1 MKKHALFILIPLVI
15 TSCSSMGKKEALSI
29 PQKEECAFDFK
40 LEQGR
45 IVIYAKINDMDSLRF
60 MLDNGASTTMFDS
73 TFWQLFKQQNT
84 PHFIQKSGNYDYYY
98 CPTTISL
105 SDYCYSIDTIYV
117 ASEKYSQNYFSSLSL
132 KGMIGVELFNKSI
145 VGIDFENQKIFICDH
160 LPENIQ
166 DYQKY
171 DMVSLHKQG
180 DPYYHKFRFLT
191 IDGLYDKNGEPVSSN
206 FLIDLGSVTNNIDYP
221 FCDKIDIAKSKS
233 MVNDTASIIYL
244 LLNQCPMIESVYM
257 DTFADTVHVDNF
269 KNGIIGIDFLRHY
282 SVIFDYP
289 HNKLYLKPNGK

>member
-1 MKKHALFILIPLVI
+1 MKKHALFFLIPLVI
-15 TSCSSMGKKEALSI
+15 TGCSYMGEKEAQSI

-73 TFWQLFKQQNT
+73 TFWQSFKQQNT

-145 VGIDFENQKIFICDH
+145 VGIDFENQKIFICEH

-166 DYQKY
+166 DYKQY
-171 DMVSLHKQG
+171 DMISLHKQG
-180 DPYYHKFRFLT
+180 DPYYHKKRFLT
-191 IDGLYDKNGEPVSSN
+191 VDGLYDKKGEPVSSH
-206 FLIDLGSVTNNIDYP
+206 FLIDLGSITNNLDYP
-221 FCDKIDIAKSKS
+221 SCDNIDIEKSKS
-233 MVNDTASIIYL
+233 MASDTTSMIYM
-244 LLNQCPMIESVYM
+244 LLNKYPMIEAVYM
-257 DTFADTVHVDNF
+257 DTFADTAHVDNF
-269 KNGIIGIDFLRHY
+269 KNGVIGIAFLKHFN
-282 SVIFDYP
+282 VIFDYP
-289 HNKLYLKPNGK
+289 HNKLYLKPNRQ

>member
-1 MKKHALFILIPLVI
+1 M
-15 TSCSSMGKKEALSI
+15 
-29 PQKEECAFDFK
+29 
-40 LEQGR
+40 
-45 IVIYAKINDMDSLRF
+45 
-60 MLDNGASTTMFDS
+60 
-73 TFWQLFKQQNT
+73 
-84 PHFIQKSGNYDYYY
+84 
-98 CPTTISL
+98 
-105 SDYCYSIDTIYV
+105 
-117 ASEKYSQNYFSSLSL
+117 
-132 KGMIGVELFNKSI
+132 
-145 VGIDFENQKIFICDH
+145 
-160 LPENIQ
+160 PENIQ

-233 MVNDTASIIYL
+233 MVNDTASIIYS

-269 KNGIIGIDFLRHY
+269 KNGVIGIDFLRNY
-282 SVIFDYP
+282 NVIFDYP

>member
-1 MKKHALFILIPLVI
+1 MKNHALFILIPLVI

-40 LEQGR
+40 LEQGT

-73 TFWQLFKQQNT
+73 TFWQSFKQQNT
-84 PHFIQKSGNYDYYY
+84 PHLIQKSGNYDYYY

-117 ASEKYSQNYFSSLSL
+117 ASEKYSQNFFSSLSL

-166 DYQKY
+166 DYKQY
-171 DMVSLHKQG
+171 DMISLHKQG
-180 DPYYHKFRFLT
+180 DPYDHKKRFLT
-191 IDGLYDKNGEPVSSN
+191 VDGLYDKKGEPVSSH
-206 FLIDLGSVTNNIDYP
+206 FLIDLGSITNNLDYP
-221 FCDKIDIAKSKS
+221 SCDNIDIEKSKS
-233 MVNDTASIIYL
+233 MASDTTSMIYM
-244 LLNQCPMIESVYM
+244 LLNKYPMIEAVYM
-257 DTFADTVHVDNF
+257 DTFADTAHVDNF
-269 KNGIIGIDFLRHY
+269 QNGVIGIAFLKHFN
-282 SVIFDYP
+282 VIFDYP
-289 HNKLYLKPNGK
+289 HNKLYLKPNRQ

>member
-15 TSCSSMGKKEALSI
+15 TGCSYMGEKEAQSI

-40 LEQGR
+40 LEQGT

-60 MLDNGASTTMFDS
+60 MLDNGSSATIFDS
-73 TFWQLFKQQNT
+73 TFWLSLEKQNA

-98 CPTTISL
+98 CPTSLSL
-105 SDYCYSIDTIYV
+105 SDYTYFIDTIYV
-117 ASEKYSQNYFSSLSL
+117 ASEKYSHDFFSALSL

-145 VGIDFENQKIFICDH
+145 VGVDFENQKIHISDH

-180 DPYYHKFRFLT
+180 DPYYHKMRFLT
-191 IDGLYDKNGEPVSSN
+191 VDGLYDKKGEPVSSH
-206 FLIDLGSVTNNIDYP
+206 FLIDLGSITNNLDYP
-221 FCDKIDIAKSKS
+221 SCDNIDIEKSKS
-233 MVNDTASIIYL
+233 MASDTTSMIYM
-244 LLNQCPMIESVYM
+244 LLNKYPMIEAVYM

-269 KNGIIGIDFLRHY
+269 KNGVIGIDFLRHY
-282 SVIFDYP
+282 NVIFDYP